1 VPNFTGAG
9 VMAEREGGWWPMGI
23 APMPSTGEEEGADS
37 QGPHARGGAGTRE

>member
-23 APMPSTGEEEGADS
+23 APMPSTSEEEGADS